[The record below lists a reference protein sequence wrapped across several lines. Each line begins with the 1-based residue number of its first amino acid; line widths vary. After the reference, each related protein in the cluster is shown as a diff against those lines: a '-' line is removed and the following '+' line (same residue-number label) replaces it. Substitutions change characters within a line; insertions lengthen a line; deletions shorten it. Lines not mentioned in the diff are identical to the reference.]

1 MYVCCFVVEVLGR
14 RTRNLTTIERDEDGL
29 RSWLGIRLF
38 AYNEG
43 LFLSGSFFF
52 LTGTKIVLRAVSGRS
67 AVASRWLRCAE
78 PSSLS
83 WILLLKHRWSRIH
96 ILPFALFS
104 FALKL
109 IAYIY
114 HLSFIYNLSVYI
126 SFHTP
131 RPTKTITEKKASF
144 VLWFV
149 TTTSAA
155 WHTNTNNCTTKTNN
169 DRDPIPFLFFSAFFV
184 LCLQF
189 FNPFASYN
197 TLLGNV
203 LFSFSFTNIHTYFH
217 SLKNNTHTHKSGG
230 ILLAHHSQICFLL
243 LLIIS
248 AWREAFPWVESV
260 LAHSHWDAWNR
271 DTLHRAMT
279 WRECPVE

>member
-1 MYVCCFVVEVLGR
+1 MYTGHTWLKIWRAVYVCVLFFVEVLGR

-29 RSWLGIRLF
+29 RSWLGIRLL

-131 RPTKTITEKKASF
+131 RPTKTTTEKR
-144 VLWFV
+144 L
-149 TTTSAA
+149 
-155 WHTNTNNCTTKTNN
+155 
-169 DRDPIPFLFFSAFFV
+169 L
-184 LCLQF
+184 LCF
-189 FNPFASYN
+189 D
-197 TLLGNV
+197 
-203 LFSFSFTNIHTYFH
+203 
-217 SLKNNTHTHKSGG
+217 
-230 ILLAHHSQICFLL
+230 LL
-243 LLIIS
+243 LLHPPLDTQTPAIARQKQTTTEILSLFCFFCFFCVVSSILQSFCIVQHTAWQCAFLIFFYKHSHIIS
-248 AWREAFPWVESV
+248 FTQKQHP
-260 LAHSHWDAWNR
+260 HSHIWIRKYKRKKEKKNS
-271 DTLHRAMT
+271 
-279 WRECPVE
+279 